1 MIAYD
6 DLRRE
11 CDKAIGRRARRTGA
25 RLNVSYTSP
34 DDLAADAWILMQE
47 RSEWDTRRAA
57 DEAVR
62 RALRAQMRHAVCYP
76 IEDPEQVRAPEVEIA
91 AGLPPVLQRIA
102 DGWTLAEIAQQT
114 GRSVSAVWRQADKE
128 KRALIALYTG

>member
-6 DLRRE
+6 ALRRE
-11 CDKAIGRRARRTGA
+11 CRKAISRRARRTGA

-47 RSEWDTRRAA
+47 RPEWDVQRAA
-57 DEAVR
+57 DEAAR
-62 RALRAQMRHAVCYP
+62 RALRVQRKHSVCYP
-76 IEDPEQVRAPEVEIA
+76 IEDAEQVRAPEQELDT
-91 AGLPPVLQRIA
+91 GLPPVLQRIA
-102 DGWTLAEIAQQT
+102 DGWTLAEIARQT

-128 KRALIALYTG
+128 KRTLITLYTG